1 MTFKKIP
8 TTEEVWKAI
17 RAAHPELV
25 PFGGFSDVD
34 GYYSGLRTE
43 ASIETTFGFP
53 EADVTILAIK
63 SSWQK
68 HKLDAVTNGYRNDE
82 YWLCVGMD

>member
-1 MTFKKIP
+1 VTFKKIT

-34 GYYSGLRTE
+34 GYYSGFRNE

-53 EADVTILAIK
+53 ETDVPILAIK
-63 SSWQK
+63 TSWSRDTPDGCRK
-68 HKLDAVTNGYRNDE
+68 DE
-82 YWLCVGMD
+82 YWLCVGVD